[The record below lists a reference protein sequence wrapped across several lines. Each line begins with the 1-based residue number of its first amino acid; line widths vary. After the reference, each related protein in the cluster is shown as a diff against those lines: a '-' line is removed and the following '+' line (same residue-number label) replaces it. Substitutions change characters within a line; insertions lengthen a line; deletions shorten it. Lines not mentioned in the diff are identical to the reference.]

1 MPAPTKVVLMDV
13 TGLYLFLGFASFP
26 STDSPCEDYGVPGG
40 VGGHRSH
47 GIGVVPRR
55 CAVGRCRRSG
65 WQHRGREISSLLI
78 LIACDGREIY
88 GSELQFVRGS
98 NTPY

>member
-1 MPAPTKVVLMDV
+1 MDAAE
-13 TGLYLFLGFASFP
+13 LYLGVASLP
-26 STDSPCEDYGVPGG
+26 SADPALALRGLWSAWRGG
-40 VGGHRSH
+40 RPQLPSRLAWSH
-47 GIGVVPRR
+47 GR
-55 CAVGRCRRSG
+55 GRCRRSG
-65 WQHRGREISSLLI
+65 WQHRSREISSLLI